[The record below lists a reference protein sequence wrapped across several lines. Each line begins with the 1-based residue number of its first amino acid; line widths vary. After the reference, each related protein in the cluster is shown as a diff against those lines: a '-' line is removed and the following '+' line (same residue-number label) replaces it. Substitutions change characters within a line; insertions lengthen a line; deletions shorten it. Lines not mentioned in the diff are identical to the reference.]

1 VTPRFSSLPTGTGR
15 NIGLTPAVAVLVS
28 NMIGTGVFTSLG
40 LQVTGTH
47 TGFALL
53 TLWALGG
60 VAALCGAACYAELSA
75 AMPRSGG
82 EYVYLGEIFH
92 PFVGFL
98 GGWVS
103 MTVGFA
109 APIALAGIAFGR
121 YLSAVVPITPLEA
134 SVAAIA
140 VVTVVH
146 AAHLTLARR
155 FQIAV
160 TAVIVVLIV
169 GFILAGVRIAQPTT
183 MSFAPSRAAVDEII
197 SAPFAVSLIY
207 VSYAYSGWNAAGYIA
222 GEIRDPQRTLPRA
235 LGLSAVVVTVLYVS
249 LNWAFLRAVPIDRL
263 SGVIQVGTLAA
274 GRMGGPVGARLMSGI
289 IAAVLVGAMSAMVLA
304 GSRVTEAIVADLP
317 ALRGVAARSRG
328 GVPRNAILAQIGLTV
343 VLLLSNAFEPIVTY
357 AGFTLEAVTLLAI
370 AGLVVRRR
378 RGAPA
383 PGAVRAWG
391 YPVTAVVYAAISV
404 WTLLFVV
411 LQRPLESLA
420 GVATLLVGAVLWK
433 WLGRVEA

>member
-1 VTPRFSSLPTGTGR
+1 
-15 NIGLTPAVAVLVS
+15 VAVLVS

-40 LQVTGTH
+40 LQVVGTH
-47 TGFALL
+47 SGFALL

-60 VAALCGAACYAELSA
+60 VAALSGAACYAELSA

-121 YLSAVVPITPLEA
+121 YLSAVVPITPLQG
-134 SVAAIA
+134 SLVAIG

-146 AAHLTLARR
+146 ASDLRVARR
-155 FQIAV
+155 FQIVV
-160 TAVIVVLIV
+160 TSVIVALII
-169 GFILAGVRIAQPTT
+169 GFIIAGLRVPRPEAI
-183 MSFAPSRAAVDEII
+183 SFAPSRAALGEII

-235 LGLSAVVVTVLYVS
+235 LGFSAAVVAVLYVL
-249 LNWAFLRAVPIDRL
+249 LNWAFLRAVPIGAL
-263 SGVIQVGTLAA
+263 SGVVEVGALAA
-274 GRMGGPVGARLMSGI
+274 TRMVGPAGGRLMSAV

-304 GSRVTEAIVADLP
+304 GSRVTQAIVADVP
-317 ALRGVAARSRG
+317 ALRVVAARSRG
-328 GVPRNAILAQIGLTV
+328 GVPRKAILAQVGLTIA
-343 VLLLSNAFEPIVTY
+343 LLLSNAFEPIVTY
-357 AGFTLEAVTLLAI
+357 AGFTLELVTLLAI
-370 AGLVVRRR
+370 AGLVLRRR
-378 RGAPA
+378 RGAPL

-391 YPVTAVVYAAISV
+391 YPVTAIVYAAISV

-411 LQRPLESLA
+411 LQRPVESLA
-420 GVATLLVGAVLWK
+420 GVATLLVGAILYYVI
-433 WLGRVEA
+433 GRLSARTDQVDG